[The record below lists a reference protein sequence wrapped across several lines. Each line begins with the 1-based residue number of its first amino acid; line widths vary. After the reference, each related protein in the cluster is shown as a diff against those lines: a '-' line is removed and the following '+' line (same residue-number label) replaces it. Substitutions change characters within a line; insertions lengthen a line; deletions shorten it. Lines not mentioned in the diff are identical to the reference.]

1 MASLK
6 DISVVVEGGVVE
18 HAVTESRAI
27 RSGEKYVTPQGFT
40 AIKDGQK
47 QRGASAPATGRKPS
61 WIRAQL
67 PVGAGFGAVKGIVS
81 EHRLATVCEEAKCPN
96 IGECWNA
103 GTATIMLMGAVCT
116 RACRFCSVDTGN
128 PRGWLDAE
136 EPENTARS
144 VELMKLKYIVLTS
157 VNRDDLPDGGAE
169 HYAAAIRA
177 IKRRTPH
184 VAVEALTPDFQGV
197 LRDVE
202 TVVDSGLE
210 VFAQNVET
218 VKRLTHPV
226 RDPRA
231 SYEQT
236 LAVLAHAKKHRPE
249 VLTKTS
255 LMLGL
260 GETDEEIAATMDDLR
275 TANVDLLTLGQ
286 YLRPTV
292 HHLEVQRFV
301 TPAQFDQ
308 YREWALAR
316 GFRECVSGPLVRSSY
331 RAEQALAGNNA
342 GIRNGDIPDLLA
354 KGDAPLKEALP
365 LLPADA
371 RKSGMSPSS
380 PIEVR
385 WLGKVDYE
393 PTWREMQRITD
404 TRDANTPDEIWLLE
418 HPPVFTLGLNADAGH
433 VLAAGDIPVVK
444 IDRGGQV
451 TYHGPGQLVVYPLID
466 IRRAGM
472 GVRDLVTALE
482 RAVIAYCASLGITAE
497 CRKNA
502 PGVYVAGRKIASVG
516 LRIRR
521 GASYHG
527 LAFNV
532 NMDLEPFQR
541 INPCG
546 YAGLQMTQLAE
557 LGSPDASVP
566 SVGRA
571 FTPFLTAELAKLRT
585 RTPV

>member
-6 DISVVVEGGVVE
+6 DIPV
-18 HAVTESRAI
+18 VTESRPI

-47 QRGASAPATGRKPS
+47 QRVAKAAATAPATGRKPA

-67 PVGAGFGAVKGIVS
+67 PAGAGFGAVKGIVH

-128 PRGWLDAE
+128 PRGWLDEE

-197 LRDVE
+197 MRDVE

-226 RDPRA
+226 RDARA

-236 LAVLAHAKKHRPE
+236 LAVLEHAKKYKPS

-260 GETDEEIAATMDDLR
+260 GETDEEIAQTMDDLR
-275 TANVDLLTLGQ
+275 AVNVDLLTLGQ
-286 YLRPTV
+286 YLRPTA

-301 TPAQFDQ
+301 TPAEFDQ
-308 YREWALAR
+308 YREWALAK
-316 GFRECVSGPLVRSSY
+316 GFRECVAGPLVRSSY

-342 GIRNGDIPDLLA
+342 GLVNGSGTGKGFSGLA
-354 KGDAPLKEALP
+354 EQTSGQVQDRAANPENPFPVPLVKY
-365 LLPADA
+365 
-371 RKSGMSPSS
+371 
-380 PIEVR
+380 
-385 WLGKVDYE
+385 LGRVEYE

-466 IRRAGM
+466 IRRAGF

-482 RAVIAYCASLGITAE
+482 RAVIGYCASLGITAE

-502 PGVYVAGRKIASVG
+502 PGVYVDGRKIASVG

-532 NMDLEPFQR
+532 NMNLEPFQR

-546 YAGLQMTQLAE
+546 YAGLQMTQLAD
-557 LGSPDASVP
+557 LGHADSNVE
-566 SVGRA
+566 SVGKA
-571 FTPFLTAELAKLRT
+571 FAPFLTRALEELRT
-585 RTPV
+585 RKPETCAV